1 MFLVNCVEDGVSKPK
16 EELKI
21 LPGGLVGKNT
31 PVGVLE
37 KEEGMGSNTGQ
48 SKVEVLPVL
57 TELKTQVHQVQTP
70 SILMP
75 E

>member
-1 MFLVNCVEDGVSKPK
+1 
-16 EELKI
+16 
-21 LPGGLVGKNT
+21 VGKNT